1 MHAKWYYFETLA
13 QIKPE
18 TGFNIAQLNFLQ
30 LNLLWG
36 LPNHRSM
43 KKMMDK
49 EC

>member
-1 MHAKWYYFETLA
+1 
-13 QIKPE
+13 
-18 TGFNIAQLNFLQ
+18 

-49 EC
+49 ECWTALFQHL